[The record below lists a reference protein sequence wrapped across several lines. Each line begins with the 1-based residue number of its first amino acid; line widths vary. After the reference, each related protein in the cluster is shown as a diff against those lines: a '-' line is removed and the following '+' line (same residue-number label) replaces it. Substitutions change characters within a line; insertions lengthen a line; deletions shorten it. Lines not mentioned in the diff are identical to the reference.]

1 MKDYL
6 CIMRSNA
13 PSRLPLRIYA
23 FSALG
28 VCALAASAGLA
39 FAGWME
45 HAPAIL
51 MTLTE
56 QGMAWCF

>member
-1 MKDYL
+1 MK
-6 CIMRSNA
+6 SNA
-13 PSRLPLRIYA
+13 LSRLPLRAWAIP
-23 FSALG
+23 ALG

-45 HAPAIL
+45 HASVIL
-51 MTLTE
+51 MTLAE